1 MKLTFPLLLGKVL
14 VILLFLLPQSIF
26 AQSATQS
33 ITLVPGWNAVWLEV
47 TPTVASGNNEGLPQS
62 PDKVFENHPIIK
74 VLSPKPLA
82 GTAEFFTDS
91 PSDVT
96 TFFNQPEWEQWHKQS
111 QLGDN
116 LASIIGNR
124 PYLIQTD
131 QVATLQI
138 TGTVRFHRPNWAPDR
153 YNLVGF
159 GLQGFPTFESF
170 FAASGTTHPTNLI

>member
-47 TPTVASGNNEGLPQS
+47 PPTVASGNNEGLPQS
-62 PDKVFENHPIIK
+62 PEEVFRDHPIIK

-82 GTAEFFTDS
+82 GTAEFFADG

-96 TFFNQPEWEQWHKQS
+96 TFFNQPEWEQ
-111 QLGDN
+111 
-116 LASIIGNR
+116 
-124 PYLIQTD
+124 
-131 QVATLQI
+131 
-138 TGTVRFHRPNWAPDR
+138 
-153 YNLVGF
+153 
-159 GLQGFPTFESF
+159 
-170 FAASGTTHPTNLI
+170 